1 VDGLAPPHAVLW
13 GQAGEHPISRG
24 YLHLEMMCGYP
35 VAMGPVK
42 HLQVNRD
49 YGRIDEKKEA
59 RRLGLTVE
67 LYIW

>member
-1 VDGLAPPHAVLW
+1 
-13 GQAGEHPISRG
+13 
-24 YLHLEMMCGYP
+24 MMCGYP

-42 HLQVNRD
+42 HLQVNRN